1 MVPLSFPHH
10 MPTCH
15 VCTNGEVREL
25 TGYASLPRVTSDCK
39 PWPPGGQL
47 GVCVRCGSV
56 QKIIDEQ
63 WRADIAR
70 IYQDYTI
77 YFQASGAEQAVF
89 VGDAAQLMSRSD
101 RLVSQVVAHVDLP
114 ARGRLL
120 DIGCGNGA
128 FLGAFSN
135 ALPGWTLAGTE
146 LSDTNRATVEAIR
159 GVEALYTC
167 ALADTPGCFG
177 MISLVHVL
185 EHIASPT
192 EFLRIVATKL
202 EHGGTLFVE
211 VPNAARNPFD
221 LMIADHATHFTAT
234 SLSTLLE
241 SAGFSITTLSEE
253 WVSKEISVV
262 ATKARA
268 STTSASLSRDAAIDS
283 LDWLV
288 ATRAAAR
295 DVRANAEGRPFGLF
309 GSSIAATWLAQGVD
323 RAMDFFV
330 DEDIH
335 RHGERFFDRPVLSPG
350 DVPAGS
356 VVFVGIGGGAADRVA
371 RRLSHS
377 HPAVSWVAAP
387 PLP

>member
-1 MVPLSFPHH
+1 

-39 PWPPGGQL
+39 PWPPGGHL
-47 GVCVRCGSV
+47 GVCTRCGCV

-89 VGDAAQLMSRSD
+89 IGDSAQLMSRSE
-101 RLVSQVVAHVDLP
+101 RLVSQVVAHVALP
-114 ARGRLL
+114 ATGRLL

-135 ALPGWTLAGTE
+135 ARPGWTLAGTE
-146 LSDTNRATVEAIR
+146 LSDTNKATVEAIR
-159 GVEALYTC
+159 GVEALFTC

-185 EHIASPT
+185 EHIADPSA
-192 EFLRIVATKL
+192 FLCTVATKL
-202 EHGGTLFVE
+202 EHGGTLFIE

-221 LMIADHATHFTAT
+221 LMIADHATHFSAASLTA
-234 SLSTLLE
+234 LLE
-241 SAGFSITTLSEE
+241 GAGFSIATLSEE

-262 ATKARA
+262 ATRARVA
-268 STTSASLSRDAAIDS
+268 STVSAVGGDAATDA

-288 ATRAAAR
+288 ATRTASR
-295 DVRANAEGRPFGLF
+295 HVRADAAGKPFGLF

-335 RHGERFFDRPVLSPG
+335 RHGARFFDRPVLSP
-350 DVPAGS
+350 DEVPSGS
-356 VVFVGIGGGAADRVA
+356 MVFVGIGGAAADRVT
-371 RRLSHS
+371 RRLSRS
-377 HPAVSWVAAP
+377 HPAVSWIASP

>member
-1 MVPLSFPHH
+1 MSF
-10 MPTCH
+10 CH

-47 GVCVRCGSV
+47 GVCTRCGSV
-56 QKIIDEQ
+56 QKIIDQQ

-101 RLVSQVVAHVDLP
+101 RLVSQVVEHVDLP
-114 ARGRLL
+114 ATGRLL

-128 FLGAFSN
+128 FLSAFSN
-135 ALPGWTLAGTE
+135 AMPGWTLAGTE

-167 ALADTPGCFG
+167 ALAETPGCFG

-185 EHIASPT
+185 EHIAGPSA
-192 EFLRIVATKL
+192 FLGTVAAKL
-202 EHGGTLFVE
+202 EHGGTLFIE

-221 LMIADHATHFTAT
+221 LMIADHATHFTPS
-234 SLSTLLE
+234 SLTTLVE
-241 SAGFSITTLSEE
+241 SAGFSITTLSED

-262 ATKARA
+262 ATKRRVPSMASPAR
-268 STTSASLSRDAAIDS
+268 RDAATDA
-283 LDWLV
+283 LEWLM

-295 DVRANAEGRPFGLF
+295 DVRAGAEGKPFGLF

-335 RHGERFFDRPVLSPG
+335 RYGERFFDRPVLSPA
-350 DVPAGS
+350 DVAGGS
-356 VVFVGIGGGAADRVA
+356 VVFVGIGGDAAQRVA

-377 HPAVSWVAAP
+377 YPAVSWIASP

>member
-1 MVPLSFPHH
+1 MS
-10 MPTCH
+10 TCH

-25 TGYASLPRVTSDCK
+25 TGYGSLPRVTSDCK

-47 GVCVRCGSV
+47 GVCARCGSV

-89 VGDAAQLMSRSD
+89 IGDAAQLMSRSD

-114 ARGRLL
+114 ATGRLL

-128 FLGAFSN
+128 FIGAFSN
-135 ALPGWTLAGTE
+135 AMPGWTLAGTE
-146 LSDTNRATVEAIR
+146 LSDTNKATVEAIR

-185 EHIASPT
+185 EHIADPT
-192 EFLRIVATKL
+192 SFLRTVAAKL
-202 EHGGTLFVE
+202 EHGGTLFIE
-211 VPNAARNPFD
+211 VPDAARNPFD
-221 LMIADHATHFTAT
+221 LMIADHATHFTPA
-234 SLSTLLE
+234 SLTALVE
-241 SAGFSITTLSEE
+241 GVGFSITTLSED
-253 WVSKEISVV
+253 WVSKEISAV
-262 ATKARA
+262 ATRARVR
-268 STTSASLSRDAAIDS
+268 STVSAIGGDPATDG

-288 ATRAAAR
+288 ATRTAAQDLCAG
-295 DVRANAEGRPFGLF
+295 AAGRPFGLF

-356 VVFVGIGGGAADRVA
+356 VVFVGIGGDAAARVA
-371 RRLSHS
+371 RRLSHI
-377 HPAVSWVAAP
+377 HPAVSWIPGP

>member
-1 MVPLSFPHH
+1 
-10 MPTCH
+10 MPICH
-15 VCTNGEVREL
+15 VCTTGEVREL
-25 TGYASLPRVTSDCK
+25 PGYASLPRVTSDCK

-47 GVCVRCGSV
+47 GVCERCGSV
-56 QKIIDEQ
+56 QKIIDQQ

-101 RLVSQVVAHVDLP
+101 RLVSQVIAHVQLP
-114 ARGRLL
+114 ATGRLL

-135 ALPGWTLAGTE
+135 AMAEWTLAGTE
-146 LSDTNRATVEAIR
+146 LSDTNKATVEAIR

-167 ALADTPGCFG
+167 GLEETPGCFG

-185 EHIASPT
+185 EHIAGPA
-192 EFLRIVATKL
+192 ELLRIVAAKL
-202 EHGGTLFVE
+202 QPGGTLFVE

-221 LMIADHATHFTAT
+221 LMIADHATHFTAA
-234 SLSTLLE
+234 SLTMLLE

-253 WVSKEISVV
+253 WVSKEISVI
-262 ATKARA
+262 ATKSPVS
-268 STTSASLSRDAAIDS
+268 STATGAANDAATNS
-283 LDWLV
+283 LEWLV

-295 DVRANAEGRPFGLF
+295 ALRARANGKPFGLF

-323 RAMDFFV
+323 RGMDFFV
-330 DEDIH
+330 DEDVH
-335 RHGERFFDRPVLSPG
+335 RHGVHFFDRPVLSPD
-350 DVPAGS
+350 DVPAGG
-356 VVFVGIGGGAADRVA
+356 VVFVGIGGGAAERVA
-371 RRLSHS
+371 VRLSRT
-377 HPAVSWVAAP
+377 HPAVSWMAAP